1 MQRGAGRGGA
11 GGRAGNVAEQT
22 PGRHRSS
29 GGSSGE
35 GQCLMGSGQPGGGG
49 RGERV
54 GREEEEGAGKE

>member
-1 MQRGAGRGGA
+1 MKQVGVEQGVGQGTWLR
-11 GGRAGNVAEQT
+11 QT
-22 PGRHRSS
+22 PGRHRSG

-54 GREEEEGAGKE
+54 GREEEEGEGKE